1 MTRGIRPPS
10 FWLEGRSTPEAALLV
25 REAMMLIV
33 TMEGWYEYGEGHME
47 LDEETGR
54 LYVYSPEPFT
64 EVVEDW
70 ASLPTTIKGVTY
82 SVFFNTGVGANM
94 MPELVADELEATR
107 YISMQLLDAREG
119 VIHTFQAV
127 TLDVTIGEITQE
139 VDFQLYPSSELLINF
154 GVGAVATFKLSFAAN
169 GSVLQTVDSQ
179 PPKPLRTYC
188 AGTVTYPQQDPG
200 RESHSKRAPG
210 EHSSTIA
217 SCLDDAQLARRA
229 NRLLFRGGRMGK
241 PPEPGAKR
249 MMPIAVME
257 GWYEYG
263 EGHMELD
270 EETGR
275 LYVHSPEPFTEVIE
289 DWASLPTTIN
299 GGTYSGFFDTGTEAN
314 MMPERVA
321 DELRATRYI
330 SMRLLDAREGVVLT
344 FQAVTL
350 DRLRRRWTSN
360 SAYQLRNRS
369 LFAANGSVFQTI
381 DSQPPKPLRAYCA
394 GTVTYP
400 RQDPGRDEST
410 PPVEEPKERTTKR
423 AREEEE
429 TERAPPRKICVTEK
443 PHKRTDGVFVTP
455 PNPSSNG
462 AGPPICPVFPQR
474 AEDQLSEWAGMRFN
488 DHAEPMAT

>member
-1 MTRGIRPPS
+1 
-10 FWLEGRSTPEAALLV
+10 
-25 REAMMLIV
+25 
-33 TMEGWYEYGEGHME
+33 
-47 LDEETGR
+47 
-54 LYVYSPEPFT
+54 
-64 EVVEDW
+64 
-70 ASLPTTIKGVTY
+70 
-82 SVFFNTGVGANM
+82 
-94 MPELVADELEATR
+94 
-107 YISMQLLDAREG
+107 
-119 VIHTFQAV
+119 
-127 TLDVTIGEITQE
+127 
-139 VDFQLYPSSELLINF
+139 
-154 GVGAVATFKLSFAAN
+154 
-169 GSVLQTVDSQ
+169 
-179 PPKPLRTYC
+179 
-188 AGTVTYPQQDPG
+188 
-200 RESHSKRAPG
+200 
-210 EHSSTIA
+210 
-217 SCLDDAQLARRA
+217 
-229 NRLLFRGGRMGK
+229 
-241 PPEPGAKR
+241 
-249 MMPIAVME
+249 MPIAVME

-275 LYVHSPEPFTEVIE
+275 LHLLGI
-289 DWASLPTTIN
+289 LRHR
-299 GGTYSGFFDTGTEAN
+299 TEAN

-350 DRLRRRWTSN
+350 DVTIGEITQEVDF
-360 SAYQLRNRS
+360 QLYPSTEPLINFGIGAVATFGLS
-369 LFAANGSVFQTI
+369 FAANGSVFQTI

-462 AGPPICPVFPQR
+462 AVEEMNRTIRKRLRPTTAGGAELTCHHQFPGTPICPVFPQR